1 MAVVVAQLAEQ
12 WLPISEVHRSNP
24 VIGKICIKNI
34 LLVNSRK
41 DKIKAK
47 KKPGMANF
55 LKKRSVI
62 SNLLQMQSK
71 RLIK

>member
-55 LKKRSVI
+55 
-62 SNLLQMQSK
+62 
-71 RLIK
+71 